1 MAEQILKDIS
11 FEEWVAHL
19 FDHEVREPEWHF
31 DLDAPHWDGDPET
44 AVRYITQLFEDPG
57 AYLEHFNDAQLNQGL
72 WFLISESCSDYIH
85 AVHDES
91 VPLESRLRC
100 VQGIYSIFEKLFAVR
115 CSPHLSNIDE
125 PGASPLNLV
134 CYMWWEFFPTRRGE
148 PGNRAKKELDEMF
161 LKIMEQTL
169 ALSSIACR
177 ESALHGLGHWQLY
190 YPTETARIVD
200 AFLSSTPNLSE
211 GLSDYAKAA
220 REGYVN

>member
-19 FDHEVREPEWHF
+19 FEHEVRKPEWYF
-31 DLDAPHWDGDPET
+31 DLDAPYWDGDPET

-72 WFLISESCSDYIH
+72 WFLINGSCSDYIH

-115 CSPHLSNIDE
+115 CSPHLSYIDE
-125 PGASPLNLV
+125 PGASPLNSG
-134 CYMWWEFFPTRRGE
+134 CYMWWDIFPTWGE
-148 PGNRAKKELDEMF
+148 PGNPFRKKLDEMF
-161 LKIMEQTL
+161 LKVMEQTL
-169 ALSSIACR
+169 PLSSIACQ
-177 ESALHGLGHWQLY
+177 ESALHGLGHWQLT

-200 AFLSSTPNLSE
+200 AFLSSTPNLHE
-211 GLSDYAKAA
+211 DLSDYAKAA
-220 REGYVN
+220 REGRVN